1 MNPADDWSTLAAAW
15 RAQPIDV
22 EGLRRATLRRARR
35 MRLLMLLDLL
45 VMLAAFALAIH
56 FWRSGADF
64 WPRVGVGIGGVALC
78 AAAAIN
84 YRLRRGL
91 WQAAGDSVV
100 DLLKLQRE
108 RRRNAIRMA
117 LWGPWFVPIGALS
130 GVLLRRGRSS
140 LAPALPS
147 SWPSGLGLALAA
159 GLVLALGVGT
169 WLYVRRQRRRLA
181 AIDAHLAELE
191 PPA

>member
-1 MNPADDWSTLAAAW
+1 MNPADDWSSLAAAW
-15 RAQPIDV
+15 RAQSIDV

-35 MRLLMLLDLL
+35 MQLLMLLDVL
-45 VMLAAFALAIH
+45 VLLAAFALAIH
-56 FWRSGADF
+56 LWRGGADV
-64 WPRVGVGIGGVALC
+64 WPRVGIGVGVGALC
-78 AAAAIN
+78 VAAAIN

-91 WQAAGDSVV
+91 WRAGGDSVV
-100 DLLKLQRE
+100 ELLKLQRE

-117 LWGPWFVPIGALS
+117 LWGPWFLPLGALS

-140 LAPALPS
+140 LALPPS

-159 GLVLALGVGT
+159 GLVVALGMGT
-169 WLYVRRQRRRLA
+169 WLYVRRQRRRIA